1 MGKNLNT
8 AQSFLDKNMDV
19 PDNILQSMTREELDT
34 YHRMEYFRK
43 NLTEVLD
50 SEMDTA
56 PLRFSSNIP
65 DKKHTVLKR
74 FLVLPAATLFSI
86 AVGFS
91 LYHTVQ
97 LQKNYRELVREETR
111 NFITTLTSSNAW
123 WESTVDENAL
133 SSDWFNADPIVI
145 KSSF

>member
-8 AQSFLDKNMDV
+8 AQSFLDKNGNV
-19 PDNILQSMTREELDT
+19 PEKILQDMTPEELNT
-34 YHRMEYFRK
+34 YHRMEYFRE
-43 NLTEVLD
+43 NLTEVLK
-50 SEMDTA
+50 SEIDTA
-56 PLRFSSNIP
+56 PVHFSSDIP
-65 DKKHTVLKR
+65 GKKHTVLKR
-74 FLVLPAATLFSI
+74 FLVLPAAALFSI